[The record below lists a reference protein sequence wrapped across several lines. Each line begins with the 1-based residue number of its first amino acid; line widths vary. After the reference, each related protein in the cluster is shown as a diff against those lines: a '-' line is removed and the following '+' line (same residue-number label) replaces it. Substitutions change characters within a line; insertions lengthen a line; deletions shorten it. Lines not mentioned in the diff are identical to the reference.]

1 MSETRLIFLNAK
13 AYSDSFMLQK
23 AAFLKEIEAR
33 LVSELMKNSHRSDRE
48 LAKALAVSQPTVT
61 RVRAKLEKEG
71 VIKEYTI
78 LPDFKKIGYSLMAI
92 TLVKLKPSLTSE
104 IAEKARETARESLRK
119 EAQEVF
125 MLERGIGSS
134 YDGALLSLH
143 EDYESYLDLKRRL
156 AQFDFLKVSETQSFL
171 IDLNDEVHYRPL
183 TLATLAKHLLTL
195 GEPKSK

>member
-1 MSETRLIFLNAK
+1 
-13 AYSDSFMLQK
+13 MLQK
-23 AAFLKEIEAR
+23 AAFLKEIERR

-78 LPDFKKIGYSLMAI
+78 LPDFRKIGYSLMAI
-92 TLVKLKPSLTSE
+92 TLVKLKPSLISE

-119 EAQEVF
+119 EFQEVF
-125 MLERGIGSS
+125 MLESGIGSS
-134 YDGALLSLH
+134 YDGSLLSLH

-156 AQFDFLKVSETQSFL
+156 VQFDFLNVSETQSFL
-171 IDLNDEVHYRPL
+171 IDLNDEIHYRPL
-183 TLATLAKHLLTL
+183 TFAMLAKHLLTL
-195 GEPKSK
+195 SEPKSK

>member
-1 MSETRLIFLNAK
+1 
-13 AYSDSFMLQK
+13 MLQK
-23 AAFLKEIEAR
+23 AAFLKEIERR

-78 LPDFKKIGYSLMAI
+78 LPDFRKIGYSLMAI

-104 IAEKARETARESLRK
+104 MTEKARETARESLRK
-119 EAQEVF
+119 ESQEVF
-125 MLERGIGSS
+125 MLERGIGLS

-143 EDYESYLDLKRRL
+143 EGYDSYLDLKRRL
-156 AQFDFLKVSETQSFL
+156 AQFDFLNVSETQSFL
-171 IDLNDEVHYRPL
+171 IDLNDEIHYRPL

-195 GEPKSK
+195 SEPKSK